1 MFKIFFK
8 NSTVILFIAV
18 LFFSCKTD
26 IKKINELDIKHLP
39 SQKAKNITILRTDST
54 IIKAEIFAPEVEHFF
69 SLKNPYTNFPK
80 GLEATSYKKYPV
92 IETSL
97 SCQKAKH
104 LINEQLWIVENKVVV
119 INDIGYKLETELL
132 YWDEEKRSIYTEKDV
147 RITTENEII
156 WGKGLTADQDFK
168 DYEIIEPVG
177 SIYIDE

>member
-1 MFKIFFK
+1 MFKIFSK
-8 NSTVILFIAV
+8 NSIVILFIAV

-26 IKKINELDIKHLP
+26 IKKINELDVKHLP
-39 SQKAKNITILRTDST
+39 SQKAKNITILRTDSSIT
-54 IIKAEIFAPEVEHFF
+54 KAKIFAPEVEHFF

-92 IETSL
+92 IESSL

-104 LINEQLWIVENKVVV
+104 MINEKLWIVENKVVV
-119 INDIGYKLETELL
+119 VNDIGYKLETELL
-132 YWDEEKRSIYTEKDV
+132 YWDEEKRRIYTDKDV

-168 DYEIIEPVG
+168 DYEITEPVG